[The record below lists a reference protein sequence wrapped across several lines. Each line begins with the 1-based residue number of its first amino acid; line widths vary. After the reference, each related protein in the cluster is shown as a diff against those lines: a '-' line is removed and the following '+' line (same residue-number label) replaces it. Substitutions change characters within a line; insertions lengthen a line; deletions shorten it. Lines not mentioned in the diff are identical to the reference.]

1 MEQRLRDRIKNISEQ
16 KLNVGLDLTQ
26 FNEQI
31 GKVRD
36 ELRNLGA
43 AGSAAFDSARMGEM
57 KAQLESSMTLLE
69 LMAQKLK
76 ELGNTGM
83 EGLKKRAAE
92 SAENSYNKLL
102 LKLKEVEAEYN
113 KLDAKSA
120 DPITGAQGARGQELL
135 SQIQSLRGALREI
148 DALKKSV
155 NSIGDNE
162 GMQRWSK
169 AFAEAEFAASSTGK
183 SIALLK
189 AQTAATNKETV
200 EAARVADMARGSY
213 DQLRAELDKTIAEY
227 KAMSEAVRGTKK
239 GSDTLAYIHELQS
252 QIKAIDDAI
261 KPVQQKLSKL
271 QQLQNQLAELNTAG
285 STAQSEIEAQHA
297 VNLAKERVK
306 LETEYINIKDRGA
319 ASDEIYVQSLRQE
332 VALMKQLEALQVQRR
347 NLADPN
353 SDERKVLAL
362 QQEIALQR
370 EQLSLENQRARLQ
383 MQLTHYSQYG
393 QEEASLR
400 EELRLKKELAETDAR
415 LMHYYTAEAEELR
428 KNQQKIALLQRQEQ
442 LERERVRLQERLQAL
457 QSGQDHENM
466 ALKTKVQLEEQLARL
481 RAKRTW
487 LGQTNGSGT
496 TNAEEMKR
504 LNREIRELTSNAS
517 TAETRVRDVNRAYR
531 QGVPLLQS
539 LVNLARNYVGV
550 WGLWSGLRSLY
561 RIRAEF
567 ERQEVALR
575 ALMQSASQAREVMG
589 QLQQM
594 ALKSPFSV
602 SDIVS
607 FSKQLSAFSIGNNE
621 LVETTKRLA
630 DLSAGLGVDM
640 SRLILA
646 YGQVKAATV
655 LRGQELRQF
664 TEAGVPMVQAL
675 ADQFTK
681 LEGRVVTAADVFDR
695 ISKKAV
701 SFEMVKQVLDSMTS
715 EGGRFYDHQAKMVET
730 LYGKMERL
738 GDAYKVMMNNL
749 GKANDALLK
758 WPIDAITNAMM
769 NWRSSLGFL
778 LSAAIAGGLYKMQRA
793 YGGIAKAA
801 AAAGKS
807 TGAFMK
813 SMVKGPA
820 LAFALAEIATKIM
833 EIHQAAKAVNDELHQ
848 MGKDLATDVG
858 EYLSNSLGAIQAT
871 LSADSITDAD
881 LDKVWES
888 LRTQLEHMSGSELK
902 ITELL
907 DIDDLQLRSYQA
919 IEYLKDVE
927 KAAKALEG
935 VSVSVSQT
943 KGWEDV
949 FGFIDLNLGEGLVDV
964 LQDVD
969 DALDNIEKKKR
980 GTYDNWDYIGD
991 ALKAVGSFGTE
1002 MSGDFNDAMD
1012 RMSEKA
1018 ADTAQSI
1025 YNAAQKA
1032 VEDGLLDNTSQD
1044 QVDIFIKNMI
1054 DGIERQ
1060 SPTMSREARAFFE
1073 QTIYRQLQ
1081 QLGVEIGEYI
1091 PQSLD
1096 PAKRAVVELANASL
1110 ASTATVT
1117 KFEGELERQARLLD
1131 TSLKSVM
1138 EGMMSNNDKTRKDSE
1153 DTFKLMCQRAV
1164 EEAKYSA
1171 DGMYNAY
1178 AAMVS
1183 QLSRLEIVIR
1193 SRIIGPAGEV
1203 SNFQKEWD
1211 RFNKQ
1216 TDNKYRPKP
1225 DEEAQP
1231 YGERMKKGEETEKA
1245 RKNYAREMKQ
1255 RARDAKERKHWAE
1268 EEAAAARDEAGYAAQ
1283 ANQYYVDIDK
1293 HGDYKAP
1300 KAKHGGGKG
1309 TKRDEWLDEVKNRLN
1324 EYKEARSEV
1333 DKLRKAGMSE
1343 TKAIAEVLSMTWSKG
1358 LDKQY
1363 LGEGGM
1369 NALVEYLLPYA
1380 KNHAKGLQGSFKA
1393 AADKFVLELQKLS
1406 NSESVTRMT
1415 EASKRLGDEIK
1426 KHIEVGVKQW
1436 KLYDALFAATGDE
1449 ALSANAAFGGKKLFR
1464 NIEDQLIA
1472 LFNQNEGKV
1481 DFSDALQIDE
1491 KTLSEKLLKNA
1502 DEYIDLLKR
1511 IKEMRESGWSDIM
1524 TKAAEAMEAQMTL
1537 EEKLQKQRMVNQKEL
1552 ADFVARNG
1560 GMQNVQ
1566 NNAELLKLYNAL
1578 RNAGLRALAEL
1589 EQEGVKLSAFWKGL
1603 FDKLSESTLGGLRR
1617 VVTKYGTA
1625 LKDAKRNGDGT
1636 WTVPGIDQPVTE
1648 GTYREMVKRIEDLR
1662 EKIREMSLTDYL
1674 SDLFGN
1680 DGLWR
1685 RAETLGEK
1693 MEIIAIAVGRVH
1705 DELKKATG
1713 PMKEF
1718 FSALGNDTVGDYVDF
1733 FDEMLNGITELGT
1746 GAARMA
1752 SGDLLGGGL
1761 QAVGGLFS
1769 TITSFFNF
1777 HDKRLEKLIEESKR
1791 TVSKLE
1797 NAYSQMEKAL
1807 ERSLGGMYT
1816 TRSYRQ
1822 QLNNLMQQRKE
1833 VQRQMDAERDK
1844 KKTDKDAL
1852 IAYQQQLA
1860 EMDEQIKHFAEDMAN
1875 SLYGIDIKNWA
1886 KQLTDAVVN
1895 AWRNGENA
1903 VEAYRDKVKDIIAEV
1918 ATSIISQK
1926 IMEAALQP
1934 VLDTLVAEMTAK
1946 NGLLD
1951 EGSIMTFATMLGNA
1965 GENAVGVIT
1974 GILDGLKAQGYDL
1987 TSGSAAGTLGQGI
2000 KEITEDQANLLASYI
2015 NAMRAD
2021 LSVVRMLWEQHALG
2035 LSVVSQAQLTE
2046 LAAISANTLRNA
2058 EAAERIEAA
2067 LGSVITVGASGARVR
2082 V

>member
-1 MEQRLRDRIKNISEQ
+1 MAEGGGPSLGNFYFDVIFRDANGNDAMEQRLRDRIKNISEQ

-155 NSIGDNE
+155 NSIGNNE

-285 STAQSEIEAQHA
+285 SAAQSEIEAQHA

-347 NLADPN
+347 NIADPN

-701 SFEMVKQVLDSMTS
+701 SFEMVKKVLDSMTS

-769 NWRSSLGFL
+769 NWRSTLGFL
-778 LSAAIAGGLYKMQRA
+778 LSAAIAGGLYKMQHA
-793 YGGIAKAA
+793 YGSIAKAA

-813 SMVKGPA
+813 SMVKGP
-820 LAFALAEIATKIM
+820 LWVFLLAEVATKFI
-833 EIHQAAKAVNDELHQ
+833 EIHESAKALNEEIRKLGEDLRTDVDEFLKVNDAVIKVQIE
-848 MGKDLATDVG
+848 GGDTN
-858 EYLSNSLGAIQAT
+858 E
-871 LSADSITDAD
+871 
-881 LDKVWES
+881 LDKIWEK
-888 LRTQLEHMSGSELK
+888 LRDEVAHISGSEIKLQDLIDIQDLK
-902 ITELL
+902 KRCEEALKYL
-907 DIDDLQLRSYQA
+907 HSVHEAGAALQNAKGIDVPQ
-919 IEYLKDVE
+919 
-927 KAAKALEG
+927 
-935 VSVSVSQT
+935 
-943 KGWEDV
+943 
-949 FGFIDLNLGEGLVDV
+949 GFWFFSDGLVDNLKTAV
-964 LQDVD
+964 EYYKTLVKYYNTPDFATAQK
-969 DALDNIEKKKR
+969 AT
-980 GTYDNWDYIGD
+980 GGGD
-991 ALKAVGSFGTE
+991 ALLGQMKYDLAGLNDDIKEVAGSIKSSLQDAIKNGLDPNDQSAVREYIKGIIKSIE
-1002 MSGDFNDAMD
+1002 SQNPDMD
-1012 RMSEKA
+1012 RAMRGLFETGLYSELGKIGVVVQDSVFESEAAVDTFIGYLRHVAHDTGQDLDAIINNLGSTNATTAAEAEKQFKQMCEKA
-1018 ADTAQSI
+1018 YQHAL
-1025 YNAAQKA
+1025 
-1032 VEDGLLDNTSQD
+1032 V
-1044 QVDIFIKNMI
+1044 
-1054 DGIERQ
+1054 
-1060 SPTMSREARAFFE
+1060 
-1073 QTIYRQLQ
+1073 
-1081 QLGVEIGEYI
+1081 
-1091 PQSLD
+1091 
-1096 PAKRAVVELANASL
+1096 
-1110 ASTATVT
+1110 
-1117 KFEGELERQARLLD
+1117 
-1131 TSLKSVM
+1131 
-1138 EGMMSNNDKTRKDSE
+1138 
-1153 DTFKLMCQRAV
+1153 
-1164 EEAKYSA
+1164 SA

-1203 SNFQKEWD
+1203 SNLQRDWD
-1211 RFNKQ
+1211 KRNPM
-1216 TDNKYRPKP
+1216 TDPKYRPNK
-1225 DEEAQP
+1225 DETEEA
-1231 YGERMKKGEETEKA
+1231 YGKRMNTERERA
-1245 RKNYAREMKQ
+1245 RAVRNRAKIMQ
-1255 RARDAKERKHWAE
+1255 GRARDAE
-1268 EEAAAARDEAGYAAQ
+1268 ELAKYQGIEAEAAKEEAGYAAQ
-1283 ANQYYVDIDK
+1283 ADHYYVDLDK
-1293 HGDYKAP
+1293 HGNYKAP
-1300 KAKHGGGKG
+1300 KAKKSGGG

-1333 DKLRKAGMSE
+1333 EKLRKAGMSE
-1343 TKAIAEVLSMTWSKG
+1343 AKAIAEVLSMTWSKG

-1380 KNHAKGLQGSFKA
+1380 KNHANGLKGSFKA

-1449 ALSANAAFGGKKLFR
+1449 ALSSTAAFGGKKLFR

-1472 LFNQNEGKV
+1472 LFNKNEGKV
-1481 DFSDALQIDE
+1481 DFSDALQMDE

-1552 ADFVARNG
+1552 ADFVDRNG

-1578 RNAGLRALAEL
+1578 RNSGLRALAEL

-1617 VVTKYGTA
+1617 VVAQYGNA

-1636 WTVPGIDQPVTE
+1636 WTVPGIDKPVAE

-1662 EKIREMSLTDYL
+1662 EKIRDMSLTDYL

-1680 DGLWR
+1680 DGMWSK
-1685 RAETLGEK
+1685 AKTLGEK

-1705 DELKKATG
+1705 DELKNATG

-1718 FSALGNDTVGDYVDF
+1718 FSALGNDTVGDYVDL
-1733 FDEMLNGITELGT
+1733 FDGIIDGIDNM
-1746 GAARMA
+1746 AAGIGRIA
-1752 SGDLLGGGL
+1752 SGDYFGGGL

-1860 EMDEQIKHFAEDMAN
+1860 EMDDQIKHFAEDMAN

-1918 ATSIISQK
+1918 ATSIVSQK

-1951 EGSIMTFATMLGNA
+1951 EGTIMTFATMLGNA

-1987 TSGSAAGTLGQGI
+1987 TSGNAAGTLGQGI

>member
-1 MEQRLRDRIKNISEQ
+1 MAEGGGPSLGNFYFDVIFRDANGNDAMEQRLRDRIKNISEQ

-43 AGSAAFDSARMGEM
+43 AGSAAFDSARMDEM

-200 EAARVADMARGSY
+200 EAARVAEMARGSY

-285 STAQSEIEAQHA
+285 STAQSEIETQHA

-306 LETEYINIKDRGA
+306 LETEYINIKDKGA

-400 EELRLKKELAETDAR
+400 EELRLKKELAEIDSR
-415 LMHYYTAEAEELR
+415 LYYYNTAEAQELR
-428 KNQQKIALLQRQEQ
+428 QKQQQLALLQRQEQ

-487 LGQTNGSGT
+487 LGQTNGSGV

-607 FSKQLSAFSIGNNE
+607 FSKLLSAFSIGNNE

-769 NWRSSLGFL
+769 NWRSTLGFL

-793 YGGIAKAA
+793 YGSIAKAA
-801 AAAGKS
+801 VAAGKS

-813 SMVKGPA
+813 SMAKGP
-820 LAFALAEIATKIM
+820 LWVFLLAEVATKFI
-833 EIHQAAKAVNDELHQ
+833 EIHESAKALNEEIRKLGEDLRTDVDEFLKVNDAVIKVQIE
-848 MGKDLATDVG
+848 GGDTN
-858 EYLSNSLGAIQAT
+858 E
-871 LSADSITDAD
+871 
-881 LDKVWES
+881 LDKIWEK
-888 LRTQLEHMSGSELK
+888 LRDEVAHISGSEIKLQELIDIQDLK
-902 ITELL
+902 KRCEEALKYL
-907 DIDDLQLRSYQA
+907 HSVHEAGAALQNAKGIDVPQ
-919 IEYLKDVE
+919 
-927 KAAKALEG
+927 
-935 VSVSVSQT
+935 
-943 KGWEDV
+943 
-949 FGFIDLNLGEGLVDV
+949 GFWFFSDGLVDNLKTAV
-964 LQDVD
+964 EYYKTLVKYYNTPDYAT
-969 DALDNIEKKKR
+969 ALKAT
-980 GTYDNWDYIGD
+980 GGGD
-991 ALKAVGSFGTE
+991 ALLGQMKYDLAGLNDDIKEVAGSIKSSLQDAIKNGLDPNNQDAVREYIKGIIKSIE
-1002 MSGDFNDAMD
+1002 SQNPDMD
-1012 RMSEKA
+1012 RAMRGLFETGLYSELGKIGVVVQDSVFESEAAVDTFIGYLRHVAHDTGQDLDAIINNLGSTNATTAAEAEKQFKQMCEKA
-1018 ADTAQSI
+1018 YQHALT
-1025 YNAAQKA
+1025 
-1032 VEDGLLDNTSQD
+1032 
-1044 QVDIFIKNMI
+1044 
-1054 DGIERQ
+1054 
-1060 SPTMSREARAFFE
+1060 
-1073 QTIYRQLQ
+1073 
-1081 QLGVEIGEYI
+1081 
-1091 PQSLD
+1091 
-1096 PAKRAVVELANASL
+1096 
-1110 ASTATVT
+1110 
-1117 KFEGELERQARLLD
+1117 
-1131 TSLKSVM
+1131 
-1138 EGMMSNNDKTRKDSE
+1138 
-1153 DTFKLMCQRAV
+1153 
-1164 EEAKYSA
+1164 SA

-1178 AAMVS
+1178 AAMVN

-1203 SNFQKEWD
+1203 SNLQRDWD
-1211 RFNKQ
+1211 KRNPM
-1216 TDNKYRPKP
+1216 TDPKYRPNK
-1225 DEEAQP
+1225 DETDQA
-1231 YGERMKKGEETEKA
+1231 YGQRMNQAKEQAKKN
-1245 RKNYAREMKQ
+1245 KNYARYRKQ
-1255 RARDAKERKHWAE
+1255 NARDAEERAHWAE
-1268 EEAAAARDEAGYAAQ
+1268 EEAAAAKEEAGYTAQ
-1283 ANQYYVDIDK
+1283 ANIYYVDIDK
-1293 HGDYKAP
+1293 HGNYKAP
-1300 KAKHGGGKG
+1300 KAKKSGGG

-1343 TKAIAEVLSMTWSKG
+1343 AQAIAEVLSMTWSKG

-1369 NALVEYLLPYA
+1369 KSLVDYLLPLA
-1380 KNHAKGLQGSFKA
+1380 KNHAKGLKGSFKA
-1393 AADKFVLELQKLS
+1393 AADKLVLELQKLS
-1406 NSESVTRMT
+1406 NSESVARMT

-1426 KHIEVGVKQW
+1426 KHIETGVKQW

-1449 ALSANAAFGGKKLFR
+1449 ALSSTAAFGGKKLFK

-1472 LFNQNEGKV
+1472 LFNKNEGKV
-1481 DFSDALQIDE
+1481 DFSDALQMDE

-1552 ADFVARNG
+1552 SDFVDRNG
-1560 GMQNVQ
+1560 GMQNVL
-1566 NNAELLKLYNAL
+1566 NNPELLKLYNAL
-1578 RNAGLRALAEL
+1578 KNAGLRALAEL

-1625 LKDAKRNGDGT
+1625 LKNAKRNGDGT

-1680 DGLWR
+1680 DGLWS

-1746 GAARMA
+1746 GVARMA

-1816 TRSYRQ
+1816 TRSYQQ
-1822 QLNNLMQQRKE
+1822 QLNNLMNQRKE
-1833 VQRQMDAERDK
+1833 IQRQMDAERDK

-1860 EMDEQIKHFAEDMAN
+1860 EMDDQIKHFAEDMAN

-1951 EGSIMTFATMLGNA
+1951 EGTIMTFATMLGNA
-1965 GENAVGVIT
+1965 GNTAVNTIT
-1974 GILDGLKAQGYDL
+1974 GVLDALKAQGYDL

-2067 LGSVITVGASGARVR
+2067 LSSVITVGASGARVR